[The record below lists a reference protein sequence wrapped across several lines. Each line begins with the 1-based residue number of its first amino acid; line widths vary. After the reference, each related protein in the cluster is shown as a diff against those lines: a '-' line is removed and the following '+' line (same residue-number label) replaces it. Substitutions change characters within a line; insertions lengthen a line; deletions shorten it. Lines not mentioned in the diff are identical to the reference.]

1 MSLYCLVMDNG
12 GLGRI
17 LLELFIG
24 RNILYLFRFI
34 SMYIFYKIVFEFLI
48 DRWFEDV
55 GLFGVLFNLK
65 KLIIFIKGKVV
76 IFL

>member
-1 MSLYCLVMDNG
+1 MEIKDMSLYCLVMDNG

-17 LLELFIG
+17 LFIFSVELFIG

-48 DRWFEDV
+48 DC
-55 GLFGVLFNLK
+55 
-65 KLIIFIKGKVV
+65 
-76 IFL
+76 